1 MLGKSKNTT
10 TTTETRSKIGT
21 LIGAGAV
28 FDGNLSA
35 PETVRIDGIINGNCT
50 CQKELILGAEGEI
63 KGNISAQNVIISG
76 KVDGDIAVQG
86 KLELLSTGKILGNIA
101 AKSATSPQNLSS
113 LTRTHSLTEGVSW
126 RQIRLRQ
133 ARHIPP
139 TTRRMTVI
147 PMKTDSAKCKGVNSF
162 TAVNPL
168 ISFSIPV

>member
-76 KVDGDIAVQG
+76 KVDGDIAVHG
-86 KLELLSTGKILGNIA
+86 KLELLSTGRVIGNIT
-101 AKSATSPQNLSS
+101 AKSLVIDEDAFFDGRCIMASN
-113 LTRTHSLTEGVSW
+113 
-126 RQIRLRQ
+126 Q
-133 ARHIPP
+133 AAAGQ
-139 TTRRMTVI
+139 TYSTYNASD
-147 PMKTDSAKCKGVNSF
+147 DSDSDEN
-162 TAVNPL
+162 
-168 ISFSIPV
+168 

>member
-86 KLELLSTGKILGNIA
+86 KLELLSTGRVIGNIT
-101 AKSATSPQNLSS
+101 AKSL
-113 LTRTHSLTEGVSW
+113 
-126 RQIRLRQ
+126 
-133 ARHIPP
+133 
-139 TTRRMTVI
+139 VI
-147 PMKTDSAKCKGVNSF
+147 DEDAFFDGRCAMVTNHAAALEIEEEEPEESAKEDGKAS
-162 TAVNPL
+162 ADKY
-168 ISFSIPV
+168 